1 MAVQF
6 TRRDPG
12 RDSLADETFQPFLP
26 QRILDR
32 HGARLLNPSA
42 AVVAAGWARP
52 RPTVYRSAGLLIPED
67 VLRDGETLNVINR
80 ILGEVGL
87 QLVLPPP
94 LSRLGQDLL
103 PYLDYLDQL
112 PRAVALRVRPGAPPT
127 EVDSWVALQR
137 LRAAASGEQ
146 PMLPPA
152 VVERISVEHLLTST
166 VTISGT
172 PGSWESSGSTANG
185 SYVRGTAGN
194 RIPVAL
200 AAQPPHRHPV
210 GELPGRRPVI
220 AVLDSGIAPH
230 PWFGIADRT
239 HVPPAGGFLS
249 VLPGLQQAILT
260 QEEYQ
265 ANWQPTQF
273 LLDYWDAPVSSEPLV
288 GDVDTDTGHGTFIAG
303 IVRQIAPDATVLAVR
318 VTHSDGVIYE
328 GDVLLALW
336 RIAAQV
342 RLAQH
347 TGDASQLVDVVSL
360 SLGYYDESPAGGYTA
375 HLAHVIGRLLHHGV
389 LVVAAAGNDA
399 TTRRFYPAAF
409 AAAPSVN
416 GGGPP
421 VVSVG
426 ALNPN
431 GSKALFSNDGSW
443 VHYWATGAAVV
454 STYPVDVQGSATPDH
469 DVPQRHRDS
478 LDPDDFKAGFA
489 VWDGTSFAAPLGAAR
504 LADALSRNAATDP
517 ALGLGATDR
526 QVMVER
532 ANAAWKT
539 IE

>member
-12 RDSLADETFQPFLP
+12 RDSPADETFQPFLP

-32 HGARLLNPSA
+32 HGARVLNPSA

-52 RPTVYRSAGLLIPED
+52 RPTVYRSASLLIPED
-67 VLRDGETLNVINR
+67 VLRDTETLNMINR
-80 ILGEVGL
+80 ILGEAGL

-94 LSRLGQDLL
+94 LSRLGEDLL

-112 PRAVALRVRPGAPPT
+112 PRAVTLRVRPGAAPT

-137 LRAAASGEQ
+137 LRAAASGDQ
-146 PMLPPA
+146 PMLPVA
-152 VVERISVEHLLTST
+152 VVERISIEHLLTST
-166 VTISGT
+166 VTMSGT
-172 PGSWESSGSTANG
+172 PGSWESSGSTAANG
-185 SYVRGTAGN
+185 SYVRRSAGN
-194 RIPVAL
+194 RIAVAL
-200 AAQPPHRHPV
+200 ALPPPHRHPV
-210 GELPGRRPVI
+210 SELTDRRPVI

-239 HVPPAGGFLS
+239 QPPPADGFLA

-265 ANWQPTQF
+265 ANWQPTQL

-303 IVRQIAPDATVLAVR
+303 IIRQVAPDATVLAVR

-328 GDVLLALW
+328 GDVLLTLW

-347 TGDASQLVDVVSL
+347 
-360 SLGYYDESPAGGYTA
+360 
-375 HLAHVIGRLLHHGV
+375 
-389 LVVAAAGNDA
+389 
-399 TTRRFYPAAF
+399 
-409 AAAPSVN
+409 
-416 GGGPP
+416 
-421 VVSVG
+421 
-426 ALNPN
+426 
-431 GSKALFSNDGSW
+431 NDGSW
-443 VHYWATGAAVV
+443 VHHWATGAAVV
-454 STYPVDVQGSATPDH
+454 STYPIDVQGSARPDH
-469 DVPQRHRDS
+469 DVPGRHRDS
-478 LDPDDFKAGFA
+478 LDPDDFRAGFA

-504 LADALSRNAATDP
+504 LADALLRDVATDP
-517 ALGLGATDR
+517 SLGLAATDR

-532 ANAAWKT
+532 ASAAWKT
-539 IE
+539 ID